1 MDFWDRKIVRFALFD
16 DPFSGQWKSKIFFA
30 WIEFLSKNVLPFYP
44 CPQTFTTDVTLMSIA
59 QQSISTWPTYIICPR
74 HRKASLFLIKD
85 SCSLLIEGSYFQ
97 PIFCPDNAF
106 TEHPYL
112 ALCLPFWQYIFSLVW
127 KACLI
132 CIFQHDWSLF
142 RVKNEQG
149 GMGNFL

>member
-1 MDFWDRKIVRFALFD
+1 MTLLVVSENQIF
-16 DPFSGQWKSKIFFA
+16 FFA

-85 SCSLLIEGSYFQ
+85 SCSPNRRFLLPTNILPRYLLFR
-97 PIFCPDNAF
+97 DNAF